1 MVGDESMWLRFKEAI
16 KPVLNKQ
23 KLDYLGISA
32 FHKKGYKG
40 AGIKIASRES
50 DKTTHGA
57 MVADILKQIAPD
69 ADIVLKENYQKG
81 TDADIYTTSSFYA
94 SDTYKQHKETA
105 AKLYGEDVLLC
116 CAVGNE
122 GDSSQTELS
131 KNECWTSIGAC
142 DLENSIPKRM
152 YYSSIT
158 PDLDF
163 VSLTNMETKD
173 GKFTGTSCATPVFA
187 SMCALVQEYFKDK
200 IGRKLTNRELLDFVK
215 YNCIDLY
222 EVGRDDKT
230 GYGIFVLPEPEN
242 IDINKYVEEEGYMDE
257 KYGYVVYND
266 FDAIPS
272 WGQDAVSK
280 AIKLGILKGTGK
292 GLGLTETELK
302 TMVWFDRLGLLTK
315 PNPQE
320 DDIILPPK
328 Q

>member
-1 MVGDESMWLRFKEAI
+1 MWLRFKEAI

-173 GKFTGTSCATPVFA
+173 GKFTGTSCATP
-187 SMCALVQEYFKDK
+187 
-200 IGRKLTNRELLDFVK
+200 
-215 YNCIDLY
+215 
-222 EVGRDDKT
+222 
-230 GYGIFVLPEPEN
+230 
-242 IDINKYVEEEGYMDE
+242 
-257 KYGYVVYND
+257 
-266 FDAIPS
+266 
-272 WGQDAVSK
+272 
-280 AIKLGILKGTGK
+280 
-292 GLGLTETELK
+292 LK
-302 TMVWFDRLGLLTK
+302 TLCMWMRWFLQTLSGVLSTKLMPVHLPSSTFLMKMVSGTATSFSSSTKRLYDTIFGNKCRRCFDTCSR
-315 PNPQE
+315 
-320 DDIILPPK
+320 
-328 Q
+328 